1 MKFLNNQQIVAL
13 VNQDTTRKIMFRH
26 GDDLRFTNRDGMVE
40 RGSKRNREYSLFD
53 LFKVISKG
61 NYIVE
66 LEEGETDEKQIV
78 FTVIPATICGNLVC
92 MYMIG
97 STILAIANK
106 ISK

>member
-1 MKFLNNQQIVAL
+1 MKFLNQQQIVDL

-40 RGSKRNREYSLFD
+40 RGSKRNREYSLFQRETTLLNLRNWKPMKNR
-53 LFKVISKG
+53 LF
-61 NYIVE
+61 
-66 LEEGETDEKQIV
+66 
-78 FTVIPATICGNLVC
+78 FTVIPATICIDKVAVTLIC

-97 STILAIANK
+97 STMIAIANK